1 MSIFTGRFCW
11 SVKKIRTLAINIV
24 KVKSK
29 NAIKLT
35 KVQGRIPK
43 NSERG
48 DRGTRQLY
56 RYYLFYW
63 KFFKNNT
70 KFLKKDGG
78 NMVASAKS

>member
-11 SVKKIRTLAINIV
+11 SVKKIRTLAINVV
-24 KVKSK
+24 KFKFK

-35 KVQGRIPK
+35 KVHGRIQK
-43 NSERG
+43 IQKGVTGALAS
-48 DRGTRQLY
+48 Y
-56 RYYLFYW
+56 RYYLFYCE
-63 KFFKNNT
+63 FFKNNT